1 MTCGCNTSRGCQALP
16 SVPVGRGMFPTTAT
30 LPPSGI
36 SKGHPPS
43 LPVGF
48 SGPLGYGYGVRTGFN
63 DNLPPPP
70 RGFNPYGVV
79 PSAALIT
86 QAHNSVFPQDNI
98 WITLPASTA
107 KNLLKYITDSHCYNF
122 QAQDFQAG
130 TYIRPQMMMFL
141 NNLEILYGQPFTTPM
156 PINDQPSGV
165 ATSLADNT
173 TINYVLQGVPL
184 KAVAWKGQIWT
195 YGNTNGYRID
205 QWGWMLQSLYNS
217 SLTINPSVASFLS
230 QDCENGGITPP
241 SFWEYVGK
249 PLAIMAATV
258 TGAAL
263 LGYAGTAA
271 AAPGAGAGAG
281 GLASTS
287 IGYTSTQVAAPSLI
301 SIGSTAPI
309 TTGTLATIGDVGSVV
324 GAGSSLLG
332 TTATVI
338 GTGAKVV
345 STGLSV
351 AGTLKALN
359 SPPLSGITPLS
370 QTPGATPVKTGTSA
384 VPLLII
390 GGLAAGLFAFA
401 HFA

>member
-1 MTCGCNTSRGCQALP
+1 MTCGCNTSRGCQPLP
-16 SVPVGRGMFPTTAT
+16 
-30 LPPSGI
+30 
-36 SKGHPPS
+36 
-43 LPVGF
+43 PVGF
-48 SGPLGYGYGVRTGFN
+48 SGSDTLGYGKPHTGFN

-70 RGFNPYGVV
+70 RGFINPYGPV
-79 PSAALIT
+79 STAMIA
-86 QAHNSVFPQDNI
+86 QAHNSVFPQDNV
-98 WITLPASTA
+98 WITFPAATA
-107 KNLLKYITDSHCYNF
+107 KNLLKYVTDSHCYNF
-122 QAQDFQAG
+122 QAQNFRAG
-130 TYIRPQMMMFL
+130 TYTRPSMILFL
-141 NNLEILYGQPFTTPM
+141 NDLAILYGQPFTVPM
-156 PINDQPSGV
+156 PINDQPTGT

-173 TINYVLQGVPL
+173 TINYVLQGIPL

-195 YGNTNGYRID
+195 YGNTNGYQID

-217 SLTINPSVASFLS
+217 SLTINPPVASFLS
-230 QDCENGGITPP
+230 QDCENGGVTPP

-263 LGYAGTAA
+263 LGYSGAATATS
-271 AAPGAGAGAG
+271 GAGSG
-281 GLASTS
+281 GLTATS
-287 IGYTSTQVAAPSLI
+287 IGYTPAQVAQLTAI
-301 SIGSTAPI
+301 NIGSTAPI
-309 TTGTLATIGDVGSVV
+309 TTGTLATIGNVGSVV

-345 STGLSV
+345 STGLGV

-370 QTPGATPVKTGTSA
+370 QTRGATPVKTGTSA